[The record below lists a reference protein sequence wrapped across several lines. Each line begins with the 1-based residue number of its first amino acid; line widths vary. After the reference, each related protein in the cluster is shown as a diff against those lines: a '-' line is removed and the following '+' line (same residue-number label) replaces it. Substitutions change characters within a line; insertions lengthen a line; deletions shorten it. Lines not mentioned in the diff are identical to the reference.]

1 MDLLVLESTNDDPVI
16 KSNIKGIGAVTA
28 VTRPNTN
35 AQDARNNRSSISN
48 GSGPA
53 MLAHVNTGS
62 SAASTNSTMSGKTL
76 VATTTLDNPKDT
88 ERLLFPFRVRH
99 LGKTEIY
106 TLYAAS
112 AQNRQEWCEK
122 IIEAKTRHAASLY
135 KQNAEPFR
143 LRVLADTAFAYDAM
157 SGVPKSTVIE
167 GTPLDRAIREAED
180 RFAGQKRPNPVCRAS
195 VNCATNFHQPY
206 GNSMIAIGT
215 DYGVYITQR
224 DNPRGWFRAIT
235 ISRVTQIAVLEEF
248 CLLVLIAEK
257 SLIAYHLDSVCPVSA
272 ATANP
277 PTSHNNNSN
286 HISPSAQQPRPPQ
299 KLSGAR
305 DVSFFATGR
314 MKDRTLVFY
323 KKREGVSSIFKV
335 LEPIYQKSST
345 SSSRSRFGFKKGT
358 TEFFR
363 DFDEFYIPSET
374 YAINLF
380 QNSLAIST
388 ARGLE
393 VMTLDKKVPFSIPDL
408 RAPECASIKE
418 RLKDQRPLGMFRLS
432 DSEFLLVF
440 EEVGIYVNKH
450 GDVSRAVV
458 MEFVGKAKQA
468 TLWGEMYLVL
478 VDQGGGFVEVRNA
491 VNGRLRQVVSGRDV
505 RLLDEG
511 TGNQGWARGKEGSV
525 KVCMQ
530 HPEWERGIV
539 VVEMIVN
546 EGLKE

>member
-1 MDLLVLESTNDDPVI
+1 
-16 KSNIKGIGAVTA
+16 
-28 VTRPNTN
+28 
-35 AQDARNNRSSISN
+35 
-48 GSGPA
+48 
-53 MLAHVNTGS
+53 
-62 SAASTNSTMSGKTL
+62 
-76 VATTTLDNPKDT
+76 
-88 ERLLFPFRVRH
+88 
-99 LGKTEIY
+99 
-106 TLYAAS
+106 
-112 AQNRQEWCEK
+112 
-122 IIEAKTRHAASLY
+122 
-135 KQNAEPFR
+135 
-143 LRVLADTAFAYDAM
+143 
-157 SGVPKSTVIE
+157 
-167 GTPLDRAIREAED
+167 
-180 RFAGQKRPNPVCRAS
+180 
-195 VNCATNFHQPY
+195 
-206 GNSMIAIGT
+206 
-215 DYGVYITQR
+215 
-224 DNPRGWFRAIT
+224 
-235 ISRVTQIAVLEEF
+235 
-248 CLLVLIAEK
+248 
-257 SLIAYHLDSVCPVSA
+257 
-272 ATANP
+272 
-277 PTSHNNNSN
+277 
-286 HISPSAQQPRPPQ
+286 
-299 KLSGAR
+299 
-305 DVSFFATGR
+305 

-363 DFDEFYIPSET
+363 DFDDFYIPSET

-380 QNSLAIST
+380 QSSLAIST
-388 ARGLE
+388 AKGLE

-418 RLKDQRPLGMFRLS
+418 RIKDQRPLGMFRLS

-491 VNGRLRQVVSGRDV
+491 VNGRLRQIVSGREV
-505 RLLDEG
+505 RMLDEG

-530 HPEWERGIV
+530 HPEWERGVV